1 MSFDF
6 EKIIPLIP
14 YILSIFTFFI
24 GMSVENYRIKNSNIR
39 EKAKELDER
48 IMKILKNCAKKTK
61 QQIHEMQYISV
72 GKIGLKLD
80 NCDYVR
86 ILDSSDIFNVK
97 DGKISLIYQKDG
109 ILCKHAKII
118 IQNIENYNSEVSH
131 LKNLIEN
138 INKSN
143 IPQNFEGDLRDLLKN
158 EFGKDNLET
167 GKRLDELLF
176 TSYILSIT
184 GSKNSYTSGRTWL
197 VKIIENRY
205 NDLQNIA
212 RNNSESNENFVVIQN
227 RLTNIISCLNNL
239 INEIEEL
246 HKEWLNKYII

>member
-1 MSFDF
+1 MPFDL
-6 EKIIPLIP
+6 EEYVP
-14 YILSIFTFFI
+14 YILSIFMFFI
-24 GMSVENYRIKNSNIR
+24 GMLVENYREKNNKIR
-39 EKAKELDER
+39 EKAKELNEG
-48 IMKILKNCAKKTK
+48 IMYSLKICAKKTK
-61 QQIHEMQYISV
+61 QQIDEMQYISV

-97 DGKISLIYQKDG
+97 DGKISLIYRNDSV
-109 ILCKHAKII
+109 LCKHEKVI
-118 IQNIENYNSEVSH
+118 IQNLENFNSELLYLKNMIENFSE
-131 LKNLIEN
+131 
-138 INKSN
+138 SN
-143 IPQNFEGDLRDLLKN
+143 IPHNFEEDLRDLLKN

-167 GKRLDELLF
+167 EERLNELLF

-246 HKEWLNKYII
+246 HEEWLNKHII